1 MTTNEKIAA
10 LRAAA
15 KAAGADGVLIMTS
28 DPHCSEYL
36 PGYYNALPWFSG
48 FIGENSTLVV
58 TQDRSALW
66 CDGRFYVQADKQ
78 LAGSEIE
85 CMHAGSAGVPTVA
98 EYLGSHFADGQTLLL
113 DGSCVP
119 ATIAKEYIDAL
130 AKKRASLKS
139 QDVASPIWDATGER
153 PALPDTPCELLTP
166 AQTGATAAD
175 RIAMVRAEL
184 QKAGA
189 AVVIEEKDL
198 TGEKLVS
205 TVSGLLAEP
214 GRLAAMGKNART
226 LSVDDSLDRI
236 ADALMKLVK
245 TP

>member
-15 KAAGADGVLIMTS
+15 VAAGADGVLLMTS

-58 TQDRSALW
+58 TKTGSALW

-98 EYLGSHFADGQTLLL
+98 EYLESHFGEGRDPAAGRQLRARHHRQGVHRHAGQE
-113 DGSCVP
+113 GCFP
-119 ATIAKEYIDAL
+119 A
-130 AKKRASLKS
+130 R
-139 QDVASPIWDATGER
+139 
-153 PALPDTPCELLTP
+153 
-166 AQTGATAAD
+166 
-175 RIAMVRAEL
+175 
-184 QKAGA
+184 
-189 AVVIEEKDL
+189 
-198 TGEKLVS
+198 
-205 TVSGLLAEP
+205 P
-214 GRLAAMGKNART
+214 GRSRAYLGRH
-226 LSVDDSLDRI
+226 R
-236 ADALMKLVK
+236 
-245 TP
+245 

>member
-58 TQDRSALW
+58 TQDCSALW
-66 CDGRFYVQADKQ
+66 CDGRFYVQADRQ

-98 EYLGSHFADGQTLLL
+98 EYLESHFAQGETLPL
-113 DGSCVP
+113 DDRD
-119 ATIAKEYIDAL
+119 DAEL
-130 AKKRASLKS
+130 A
-139 QDVASPIWDATGER
+139 VAMESHLESRELMAQIM
-153 PALPDTPCELLTP
+153 ALPPPDGELFLRLYLY
-166 AQTGATAAD
+166 GETAAQLGA
-175 RIAMVRAEL
+175 RFAMPAATVRTRLHRARLAL
-184 QKAGA
+184 QK
-189 AVVIEEKDL
+189 
-198 TGEKLVS
+198 
-205 TVSGLLAEP
+205 LLKE
-214 GRLAAMGKNART
+214 G
-226 LSVDDSLDRI
+226 
-236 ADALMKLVK
+236 
-245 TP
+245 

>member
-113 DGSCVP
+113 CPPRLPRSTSTHWPRRVP
-119 ATIAKEYIDAL
+119 PS
-130 AKKRASLKS
+130 R
-139 QDVASPIWDATGER
+139 
-153 PALPDTPCELLTP
+153 
-166 AQTGATAAD
+166 
-175 RIAMVRAEL
+175 VR
-184 QKAGA
+184 
-189 AVVIEEKDL
+189 
-198 TGEKLVS
+198 T
-205 TVSGLLAEP
+205 
-214 GRLAAMGKNART
+214 
-226 LSVDDSLDRI
+226 
-236 ADALMKLVK
+236 
-245 TP
+245 

>member
-58 TQDRSALW
+58 TQTGSALW

-98 EYLGSHFADGQTLLL
+98 EYLESHFADGQTLLL

-130 AKKRASLKS
+130 AKKGASLKS

-153 PALPDTPCELLTP
+153 PALKLTRRGQDE
-166 AQTGATAAD
+166 A
-175 RIAMVRAEL
+175 L
-184 QKAGA
+184 Q
-189 AVVIEEKDL
+189 V
-198 TGEKLVS
+198 
-205 TVSGLLAEP
+205 LA
-214 GRLAAMGKNART
+214 
-226 LSVDDSLDRI
+226 LSVDMLDHR
-236 ADALMKLVK
+236 DAEGKGLARAGRRLGDDVF
-245 TP
+245 PL

>member
-130 AKKRASLKS
+130 AKKGAALKS

-189 AVVIEEKDL
+189 AVVIEEKGL

-214 GRLAAMGKNART
+214 GRLAAMGRNART